1 MRSDDG
7 DSNENVKKAIGFWP
21 VYIDVG
27 DPDRWGNPL
36 RCGKKTNSRL
46 HASYNSAK
54 QGFTFS
60 RLLNGR

>member
-36 RCGKKTNSRL
+36 RCGKKN
-46 HASYNSAK
+46 
-54 QGFTFS
+54 
-60 RLLNGR
+60 